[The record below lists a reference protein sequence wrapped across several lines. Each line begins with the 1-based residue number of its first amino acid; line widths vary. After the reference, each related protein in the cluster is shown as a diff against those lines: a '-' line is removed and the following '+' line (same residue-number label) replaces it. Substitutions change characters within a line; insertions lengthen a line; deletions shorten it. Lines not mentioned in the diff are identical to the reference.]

1 MKITLWACEV
11 HNATPVNPGNFQVF
25 IWACEVHNAY
35 TSKSWQLPS
44 FLFNIES
51 RFDEGKTTFR

>member
-11 HNATPVNPGNFQVF
+11 HNA
-25 IWACEVHNAY
+25 C
-35 TSKSWQLPS
+35 TSKSWQLTN

-51 RFDEGKTTFR
+51 RFDEEKTTFP

>member
-1 MKITLWACEV
+1 MKITL
-11 HNATPVNPGNFQVF
+11 
-25 IWACEVHNAY
+25 WACEVHNAY

-51 RFDEGKTTFR
+51 RFDEGKTTFRWCWRVL

>member
-11 HNATPVNPGNFQVF
+11 HNA
-25 IWACEVHNAY
+25 Y
-35 TSKSWQLPS
+35 TGKSWQLPS

-51 RFDEGKTTFR
+51 RFDEGKLLFGDVEEF